1 MKLGRCDYKLYLF
14 DLITFLPPRMYS
26 HAGFFEQ
33 AVSDADTAIQLLHAL
48 DNIENDPSDTA
59 LTSKETLSKTYHRKA
74 QAQITSGHL
83 IPALRTYKEGL
94 TACPGARGLAAAT
107 RLALDEAPC
116 SWFAAYWSKLVDSS
130 QQPHPMSSRDGK
142 LLKLV
147 PKQHR
152 FCQAELQDLING
164 FLFSNTWWLE
174 EAKNLLCNAWAECRT
189 PGRAE
194 LAFFRAVAY
203 LQATNAEQAQRDS
216 LVALSY
222 GPKESSTGNST
233 WAAALII
240 YASTLESQGENV
252 PALLHA
258 ARAAEIDLD
267 GGANALA
274 TEAVERLLRRV
285 PEHYADAIRSGG
297 VEKLQTVLKMEKE
310 RDVPPFLKP
319 KPKYY
324 YYYEWM
330 RKRIEA
336 RHPELP
342 APVMDKLLTMDANE
356 LDLLLQYPVAID
368 GTVHALEKV
377 LENKGEEGLATW
389 TVPLLSWE
397 QKKEIEE
404 IEQQQQGQ
412 QQLMLEQGNKEPSKV
427 LELMDKGSESGES
440 SVKRITEVEDGE
452 DGNSSGVGNV
462 DHSRLTSLD

>member
-1 MKLGRCDYKLYLF
+1 MEAPTVESLKLSGD
-14 DLITFLPPRMYS
+14 D
-26 HAGFFEQ
+26 GFFEK
-33 AVSDADTAIQLLHAL
+33 AVSDADTAVQLLHAL

-59 LTSKETLSKTYHRKA
+59 ITSNEVLSKAYHRKA
-74 QAQITSGHL
+74 QAQIASGHL

-94 TACPGARGLAAAT
+94 TACPGAQGLAAAT

-116 SWFAAYWSKLVDSS
+116 TWFAAYWSKLVDAA

-152 FCQAELQDLING
+152 FCQAELQDLVNG
-164 FLFSNTWWLE
+164 FLISNTWWLE
-174 EAKNLLCNAWAECRT
+174 EAKNLIWNAWTEKRT

-194 LAFFRAVAY
+194 LAFFRAAAY

-222 GPKESSTGNST
+222 GPKEPISGNST

-240 YASTLESQGENV
+240 YSSTLELKGENV

-258 ARAAEIDLD
+258 ARAAEIDPD
-267 GGANALA
+267 AGATTLA
-274 TEAVERLLRRV
+274 IEAVDRLLRRV

-297 VEKLQTVLKMEKE
+297 VERLHTVLKMEKE
-310 RDVPPFLKP
+310 RDLPPFLKP

-336 RHPELP
+336 RHPQLP

-368 GTVHALEKV
+368 GTVHALEQV
-377 LENKGEEGLATW
+377 LESKGEEGLATW
-389 TVPLLSWE
+389 TVPLLSWQ
-397 QKKEIEE
+397 QKKDIEE
-404 IEQQQQGQ
+404 IEQQRQGQ
-412 QQLMLEQGNKEPSKV
+412 QLVLEQGGEEPNKV
-427 LELMDKGSESGES
+427 LKLMGKGSESGGS
-440 SVKRITEVEDGE
+440 SVKSISEEDDE
-452 DGNSSGVGNV
+452 DANTSSSDVGDV
-462 DHSRLTSLD
+462 DGSRLTSLD